1 MLGTAASLSVFR
13 PNRAEGVSRVS
24 LEGAGVDH
32 EELFAHWRVLARRD
46 AGLAAAH
53 GATCLGAA
61 PVWLAGGR
69 RLAAELAEAVSRGDR
84 GGLAAV
90 EPEYGAGPGHAEVL
104 AERVADGYRLTGSTW
119 PLANATGAQFI
130 TVLAR
135 TGRPGDTRGYSL
147 LLVRRDEQPSP
158 LTEIP
163 SHGLHGADVSGIDFA
178 GTLVPGS
185 ALIGEEGGG
194 VEALLRT
201 LQLNRSVSS
210 AFSLGAGEH
219 ALRLVAAS
227 DALRDPGSPL
237 IEQRFVRSAL
247 ARCAGLL
254 AATEACALL
263 TARSAHC
270 LTGELSVLSAAV
282 KGLTQTVVDTVL
294 AELADLLAL
303 CAEPS
308 GIDVDFQR
316 IRRDHQVLAFLDGS
330 TTSARNALIR
340 RFPLLV
346 SGFLHGK
353 VDRPNLARAVD
364 LGTKVGPLDRSRIT
378 HRSILG
384 CSAVQSLPELARH
397 LPAEA
402 GDGSAASALVRHAR
416 ELTWLA
422 DELHARCAEVAPG
435 PFPGTGA
442 YDLAAAYELLYA
454 GAAVLHL
461 WRSGAVEH
469 DGHGLWHDALW
480 ARVAL
485 AELNLRLRH
494 RIGLTVPPRDDQ
506 DERAVEEFADR
517 LIVATEAGAP
527 LTPFGHHAAPG
538 EEQP

>member
-1 MLGTAASLSVFR
+1 M
-13 PNRAEGVSRVS
+13 SRVS

-46 AGLAAAH
+46 AGVAANH
-53 GATCLGAA
+53 GATYLGAA
-61 PVWLAGGR
+61 PVWLVGEGR
-69 RLAAELAEAVSRGDR
+69 LVADLAEAVSRGDR

-90 EPEYGAGPGHAEVL
+90 EPEYGAQPGHSEVL
-104 AERVADGYRLTGSTW
+104 AERVTDGYRLTGSTW

-147 LLVRRDEQPSP
+147 LLVRRDEAPRTPSAP
-158 LTEIP
+158 R
-163 SHGLHGADVSGIDFA
+163 GADVSGIDFA
-178 GTLVPGS
+178 DTLVPGS
-185 ALIGEEGGG
+185 ALIGDEGGG
-194 VEALLRT
+194 VEALLRA

-227 DALRDPGSPL
+227 EALREPGSPL
-237 IEQRFVRSAL
+237 IEQRFVRAAL

-282 KGLTQTVVDTVL
+282 KGLTQTVVDAVL
-294 AELADLLAL
+294 AELAELLAL
-303 CAEPS
+303 GAGS
-308 GIDVDFQR
+308 GSVADDFQR
-316 IRRDHQVLAFLDGS
+316 IRRDHRTLTFLDGS

-364 LGTKVGPLDRSRIT
+364 LGTKVGQLDRTRLT

-384 CSAVQSLPELARH
+384 CSAVQSLPELTRNLAAT
-397 LPAEA
+397 AETD
-402 GDGSAASALVRHAR
+402 GGSAPSALVRHAR

-435 PFPGTGA
+435 PFPGAEA

-461 WRSGAVEH
+461 WRCSGTA
-469 DGHGLWHDALW
+469 GHDALW

-485 AELNLRLRH
+485 AELNLWLRH
-494 RIGLTVPPRDDQ
+494 RIGLTVPPRDEQ

-517 LIVATEAGAP
+517 LIAAAEASAP
-527 LTPFGHHAAPG
+527 LTPFGRHASPG
-538 EEQP
+538 EAQSW